1 MRVFWLQP
9 GLSYFAVKKRTASWD
24 TALFLTGKKKKTHSN
39 EIIDVKC
46 SVAKPL
52 LGKSRRQ
59 SLSFFCRNAALL
71 RQLQGQK
78 TIFLPRGRDPSLP
91 PADLHIGSQVTTTT
105 ITTTSHSSW
114 KRDRRTSSGASLLGS
129 SATWHTNTSTK
140 ITSPSSLFA
149 SKLEVLLFFCL
160 QNRLYNAGHATK
172 PLPLVTKAMPRW
184 SKDFVTKRFHR
195 LASQRKLFLLIYIN
209 KKRKKNPVVQL
220 YPQWIGS

>member
-1 MRVFWLQP
+1 MLHFYDNFKDRKL
-9 GLSYFAVKKRTASWD
+9 
-24 TALFLTGKKKKTHSN
+24 
-39 EIIDVKC
+39 
-46 SVAKPL
+46 
-52 LGKSRRQ
+52 
-59 SLSFFCRNAALL
+59 
-71 RQLQGQK
+71 
-78 TIFLPRGRDPSLP
+78 FLPRGRDPSLP

-140 ITSPSSLFA
+140 ITSSSSLFA

-209 KKRKKNPVVQL
+209 KKKKKTLSYNYTHNELVLKMPDLCGGTGLGEITETSSMRSSDLLKQMWPVETVTRL
-220 YPQWIGS
+220 DSCAVEC